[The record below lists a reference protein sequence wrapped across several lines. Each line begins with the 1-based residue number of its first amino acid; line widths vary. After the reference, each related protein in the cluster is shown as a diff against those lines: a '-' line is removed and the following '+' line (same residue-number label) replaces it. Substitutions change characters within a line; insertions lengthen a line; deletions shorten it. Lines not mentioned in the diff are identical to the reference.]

1 MYAKNR
7 YICELNQ
14 QIDSKMSE
22 EIIPEVNV
30 EANVPS
36 DVPEPA
42 EMAPVVEAAAVNYQE
57 MGIPELV
64 AAF

>member
-42 EMAPVVEAAAVNYQE
+42 EMAPVVEAAAVNDQ
-57 MGIPELV
+57 
-64 AAF
+64 

>member
-1 MYAKNR
+1 
-7 YICELNQ
+7 
-14 QIDSKMSE
+14 MSE

-64 AAF
+64 AAFEQLAKSEDRMQRAQTCR